1 MIIEKVH
8 FVDEAVKSMTK
19 EEFIEKHK
27 NVVWQNRKP
36 KVRLKMLSDAYETIT
51 EKAN

>member
-8 FVDEAVKSMTK
+8 FVDDAVKSMTK

-27 NVVWQNRKP
+27 NVVWLNRKL

-51 EKAN
+51 NKP